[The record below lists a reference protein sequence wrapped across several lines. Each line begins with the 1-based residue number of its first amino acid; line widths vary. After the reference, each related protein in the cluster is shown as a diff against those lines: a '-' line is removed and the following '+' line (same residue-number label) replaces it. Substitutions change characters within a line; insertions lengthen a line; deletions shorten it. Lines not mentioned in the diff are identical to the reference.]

1 VRIISWMIALGLL
14 GSQGTAAAL
23 GEVQGDRVGLCR
35 EVITELLNAPDQGVP
50 KALLKECDCI
60 GIFPDV
66 VKGAI
71 GVGARFGRGI
81 VTCRDSTGWSPPAF
95 FTMGGGS
102 FGFQIGGESSDLV
115 LFFMT
120 ERSARSLLQSKFTL
134 GGNATVAAGPM
145 GRSAEAST
153 DLKLDAEI
161 YSYATSKGLF
171 AGVSLEGARVGAD
184 ERSNHDYYGAKV
196 TPKQILFD
204 HQTPKIPSEAKSLI
218 GSLP

>member
-1 VRIISWMIALGLL
+1 MRMRFVIVVLSLL
-14 GSQGTAAAL
+14 GSAEIAAAT
-23 GEVQGDRVGLCR
+23 GEAQGDRVGLCR
-35 EVITELLNAPDQGVP
+35 EVLTELIEAPDQGVP
-50 KALLKECDCI
+50 QALLEKCDCI

-66 VKGAI
+66 IKGAMGI
-71 GVGARFGRGI
+71 GARFGRGI

-134 GGNATVAAGPM
+134 GGNASVAAGPM

-153 DLKLDAEI
+153 DLNLDAEI
-161 YSYATSKGLF
+161 YSYASSKGLF
-171 AGVSLEGARVGAD
+171 AGVSLEGARIGPD
-184 ERSNHDYYGAKV
+184 ERSNHEFYGAKV
-196 TPKQILFD
+196 TPRQLLFD
-204 HQTPKIPSEAKSLI
+204 HQAPNLPTEAKALI